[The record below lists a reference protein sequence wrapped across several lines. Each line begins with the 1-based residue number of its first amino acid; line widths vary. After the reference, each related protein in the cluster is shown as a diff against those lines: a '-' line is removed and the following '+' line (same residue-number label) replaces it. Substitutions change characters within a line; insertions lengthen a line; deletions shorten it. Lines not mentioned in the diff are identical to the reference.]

1 MGTGYPSGQKCE
13 LTLDLEPG
21 GGSNVERGFPHFSR
35 YKPDLQNSAS
45 IRKLADSLCSG
56 LLRRGFT
63 LAELQ
68 PFLGSQLWW
77 VSHLMCIEEAP
88 MTSDERLLRT
98 WERIAEEATHEQDPE
113 KLMSLINELTR
124 AIDARRQSSDDGKS

>member
-1 MGTGYPSGQKCE
+1 MARNCVVVPIGPIERVAIRWRPRIWEFILGSGSRGGTGQC
-13 LTLDLEPG
+13 
-21 GGSNVERGFPHFSR
+21 ERGFPHFSR
-35 YKPDLQNSAS
+35 YQPDLQNSAS

-68 PFLGSQLWW
+68 PLLGSQLWW

-98 WERIAEEATHEQDPE
+98 WERIAEEATHS
-113 KLMSLINELTR
+113 KTR
-124 AIDARRQSSDDGKS
+124 RN

>member
-1 MGTGYPSGQKCE
+1 
-13 LTLDLEPG
+13 
-21 GGSNVERGFPHFSR
+21 
-35 YKPDLQNSAS
+35 
-45 IRKLADSLCSG
+45 
-56 LLRRGFT
+56 
-63 LAELQ
+63 
-68 PFLGSQLWW
+68 
-77 VSHLMCIEEAP
+77 